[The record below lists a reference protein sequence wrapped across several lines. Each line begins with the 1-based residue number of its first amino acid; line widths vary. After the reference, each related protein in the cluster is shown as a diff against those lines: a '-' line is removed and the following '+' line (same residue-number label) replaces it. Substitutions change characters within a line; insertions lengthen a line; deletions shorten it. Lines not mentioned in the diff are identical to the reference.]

1 MLYYVLF
8 TSVIKLSSLNDCHQI
23 ATLVFGSG

>member
-1 MLYYVLF
+1 MQYYVLF
-8 TSVIKLSSLNDCHQI
+8 TSVIKQSWLNDCHQI